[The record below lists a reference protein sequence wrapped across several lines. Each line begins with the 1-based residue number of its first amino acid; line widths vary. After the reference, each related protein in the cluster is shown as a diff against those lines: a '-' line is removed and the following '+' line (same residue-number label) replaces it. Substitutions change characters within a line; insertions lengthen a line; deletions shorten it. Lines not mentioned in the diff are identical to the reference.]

1 MVENISRRGSFSTC
15 ALCDRAR
22 ESVTVCLQEEVSV
35 LREQVKEALDKAA
48 RRKNR
53 HSQLARSA

>member
-1 MVENISRRGSFSTC
+1 M
-15 ALCDRAR
+15 LRA
-22 ESVTVCLQEEVSV
+22 SLQEEVSV

-53 HSQLARSA
+53 HSQLAR